1 MKNQQSV
8 SYVINFLNFGAK
20 IEFFLHRFAIQ
31 LNPFHS
37 IKFTSLY
44 HFTMN
49 FDKVQERSPNPAC
62 TYRQALSV
70 R

>member
-8 SYVINFLNFGAK
+8 SYVINFLNFGVK
-20 IEFFLHRFAIQ
+20 IEFFLHHFAIQ

-44 HFTMN
+44 HFTIN
-49 FDKVQERSPNPAC
+49 FDKVQGRSPDPAC
-62 TYRQALSV
+62 TYRQALLV